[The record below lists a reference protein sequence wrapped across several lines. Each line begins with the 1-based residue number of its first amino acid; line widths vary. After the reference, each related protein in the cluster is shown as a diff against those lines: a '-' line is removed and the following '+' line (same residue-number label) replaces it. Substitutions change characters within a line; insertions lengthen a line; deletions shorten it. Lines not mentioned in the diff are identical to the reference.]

1 MKCISCHYHHEKAR
15 IVSLDR
21 LFTDIPRL
29 PEAVFAS
36 VCFLSLQVAIG
47 QSATEVSSGVVERG
61 EDFAIY
67 QRVTALSGPDGK
79 VNYQTNRFTLLENCL
94 HYLDDGQWKESEDLI
109 EVTPSGAAA
118 RRGPNK
124 AAFSSDL
131 NAATVFDIEISD
143 GQRLGGG
150 VRAIQLTDVGSGQ
163 SVVLAKVKQ
172 SAPGELLPPNRIVYR
187 DAFEGLEADLM
198 LVWNHNSFSQDLV
211 LRQRPALP
219 AAMNPATAFLEVV
232 TELVESP
239 RPTIREQ
246 TLDLDGTS
254 QIEDHVVIHF
264 GKMAMIMGK
273 AFPVTS
279 DKTWVMGALNQSEG
293 TLPVHKQ
300 WYSLE
305 DGRTYVVE
313 SVRWSEAEKQFDRL
327 PAIQQGKAEMDS
339 G

>member
-1 MKCISCHYHHEKAR
+1 M
-15 IVSLDR
+15 
-21 LFTDIPRL
+21 
-29 PEAVFAS
+29 
-36 VCFLSLQVAIG
+36 
-47 QSATEVSSGVVERG
+47 
-61 EDFAIY
+61 
-67 QRVTALSGPDGK
+67 
-79 VNYQTNRFTLLENCL
+79 
-94 HYLDDGQWKESEDLI
+94 
-109 EVTPSGAAA
+109 
-118 RRGPNK
+118 
-124 AAFSSDL
+124 
-131 NAATVFDIEISD
+131 
-143 GQRLGGG
+143 
-150 VRAIQLTDVGSGQ
+150 
-163 SVVLAKVKQ
+163 
-172 SAPGELLPPNRIVYR
+172 
-187 DAFEGLEADLM
+187 
-198 LVWNHNSFSQDLV
+198 